1 VREKLAIY
9 SKHPEVLEREAQLLR
24 EMGLV
29 EGKHFVV
36 KMPEDGRAGCLR
48 ILARG
53 LAYAAWL
60 SAHGSGRQ
68 RELAEEFLERV
79 LRAAQIEGEDVYRRV
94 KRIIDVG
101 ISQSPAS
108 LRGLEKEVE
117 GRVVKVKE
125 GSARLDEDG
134 RLKIAVAA
142 EVDGVYTMCEI
153 SFEEGWSCWF
163 RLCRRG

>member
-1 VREKLAIY
+1 VPPDLGE
-9 SKHPEVLEREAQLLR
+9 
-24 EMGLV
+24 
-29 EGKHFVV
+29 
-36 KMPEDGRAGCLR
+36 
-48 ILARG
+48 G

-60 SAHGSGRQ
+60 STHGSGRQ

-79 LRAAQIEGEDVYRRV
+79 LRAAQIDGEDVYRRV